1 MKNTY
6 VKPTASAV
14 NMYVENFICDASR
27 IPVTPEIKPS
37 ATNKQNGVWGDVWNK

>member
-14 NMYVENFICDASR
+14 NMFVENFICDGSR
-27 IPVTPEIKPS
+27 IPVTDDTKPS
-37 ATNKQNGVWGDVWNK
+37 LTNKQNGAWGDVWNK